1 MNNITRQSI
10 YILILSTFLL
20 IFVLTFSFVWLIPLG
35 KEYREQ
41 RTKLSYENADLRRWK
56 NFDTQ
61 TFTALKNL
69 QSDNRHIITAFQNGF
84 DEKRFINKYAKL
96 FNSLTL
102 SKTTQKD
109 NVDIFELYEV
119 TTSSQISSPAT
130 FYDFLDEINKSD
142 WIVEINFPIKFK
154 REGEVINSS
163 FTMKVYCNAR
173 EPSKDSNTS
182 KLLKR

>member
-20 IFVLTFSFVWLIPLG
+20 IFVLTFSLVWLIPLG

-41 RTKLSYENADLRRWK
+41 RAKLSYENADLRRWK
-56 NFDTQ
+56 NFDAQ
-61 TFTALKNL
+61 TYKALKNL
-69 QSDNRHIITAFQNGF
+69 QSENRYIITAFENGF
-84 DEKRFINKYAKL
+84 DEKRFIKKYSKL

-130 FYDFLDEINKSD
+130 FYDFLDEVNKSD
-142 WIVEINFPIKFK
+142 WIVEVNFPIKFK

-173 EPSKDSNTS
+173 ESSKDSNTS

>member
-1 MNNITRQSI
+1 MNSINRQSI
-10 YILILSTFLL
+10 YILILSVFLL
-20 IFVLTFSFVWLIPLG
+20 IFVLVFSFVWLIPLG

-41 RTKLSYENADLRRWK
+41 RVKLSYENADLRRWK
-56 NFDTQ
+56 DFDAQ
-61 TFTALKNL
+61 TYATLKNL
-69 QSDNRHIITAFQNGF
+69 QSENRYIIAAFENAF
-84 DEKRFINKYAKL
+84 DEKRFIKKYSKL

-130 FYDFLDEINKSD
+130 FYNFLDEINKSD

-154 REGEVINSS
+154 REGEVISSS

-173 EPSKDSNTS
+173 ESSKDSNTS
-182 KLLKR
+182 KLVKK

>member
-1 MNNITRQSI
+1 MNSINRQSI
-10 YILILSTFLL
+10 YILILSVFLL
-20 IFVLTFSFVWLIPLG
+20 IFVLVFSFVWLIPLG

-41 RTKLSYENADLRRWK
+41 RVKLSYENADLRRWK
-56 NFDTQ
+56 DFDAQ
-61 TFTALKNL
+61 TYATLKNL
-69 QSDNRHIITAFQNGF
+69 QSENRYIIAAFENGF
-84 DEKRFINKYAKL
+84 DEKRFIKKYSKL

-130 FYDFLDEINKSD
+130 FYNFLDEINKSD

-154 REGEVINSS
+154 REGEVISSS

-173 EPSKDSNTS
+173 ESSKDSNTS
-182 KLLKR
+182 KLVKK